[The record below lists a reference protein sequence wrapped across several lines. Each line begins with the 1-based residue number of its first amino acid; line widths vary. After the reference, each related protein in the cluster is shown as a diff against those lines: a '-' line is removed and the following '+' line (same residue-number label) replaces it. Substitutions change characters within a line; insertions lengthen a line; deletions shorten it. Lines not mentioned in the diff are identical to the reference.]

1 MKACFRHR
9 IENKM
14 IIRTLSHN
22 SDFVL
27 VIVNCEFTSQNCL
40 SQKKKSRNYLSKCFI
55 LWRKQASMLY
65 GEEE

>member
-1 MKACFRHR
+1 MEACFRHR

-40 SQKKKSRNYLSKCFI
+40 SQKKKVAII
-55 LWRKQASMLY
+55 LQNVLFCGKNGLP
-65 GEEE
+65 